1 MQGGPVERYR
11 AELARPGFVHDP
23 AQEMAVG
30 ELQRLH
36 EELLSRP
43 EPGPLC
49 RAVARLRGDRSGGL
63 PEVRGLYLWGGVGR
77 GKTYLMDLF
86 FEGLPFAAR
95 RRTHFHRFM
104 QGVHQ
109 ELRVL
114 SGRKNPLSLIGEK
127 IAREVRV
134 LCFDEFFVA
143 DITDAMLLSGLL
155 EELFA
160 RGVTLVLTSNVEPS
174 GLYRDGLQRQ
184 RFLPAIALLER
195 HTRVLNVDGGIDH
208 RLRRLEQ
215 AELYHFP
222 LDGMADES
230 LARSFSNL
238 APETGRSD
246 APIEVLGRTLR
257 ARRLAEDVAWFEFA
271 ELCEGP
277 RSQNDYIELAREF
290 HAVLLGNVP
299 VLDASRD
306 DAARRLVNLVDEFYD
321 RNVKLVVSAAA
332 PPAGLYTGTRLAFEF
347 QRTASRLTEMQS
359 REYLARAHRP

>member
-134 LCFDEFFVA
+134 LCFDEFFVS
-143 DITDAMLLSGLL
+143 DIGDAMILSELL
-155 EELFA
+155 
-160 RGVTLVLTSNVEPS
+160 
-174 GLYRDGLQRQ
+174 DGL
-184 RFLPAIALLER
+184 F
-195 HTRVLNVDGGIDH
+195 
-208 RLRRLEQ
+208 
-215 AELYHFP
+215 
-222 LDGMADES
+222 
-230 LARSFSNL
+230 
-238 APETGRSD
+238 
-246 APIEVLGRTLR
+246 
-257 ARRLAEDVAWFEFA
+257 
-271 ELCEGP
+271 
-277 RSQNDYIELAREF
+277 
-290 HAVLLGNVP
+290 
-299 VLDASRD
+299 
-306 DAARRLVNLVDEFYD
+306 
-321 RNVKLVVSAAA
+321 
-332 PPAGLYTGTRLAFEF
+332 
-347 QRTASRLTEMQS
+347 
-359 REYLARAHRP
+359 

>member
-23 AQEMAVG
+23 AQELAIG
-30 ELQRLH
+30 ELQRLY

-43 EPGPLC
+43 EPGPLR
-49 RAVARLRGDRSGGL
+49 RAFARLRGDRSGGRR
-63 PEVRGLYLWGGVGR
+63 EVRGLYLWGGVGR
-77 GKTYLMDLF
+77 GKTHLMDLF
-86 FEGLPFAAR
+86 FESLPPGAR

-104 QGVHQ
+104 QGIHH
-109 ELRVL
+109 ELRAL
-114 SGRKNPLSLIGEK
+114 AGRKNPLRLIGEK
-127 IAREVRV
+127 IAAEVRV

-143 DITDAMLLSGLL
+143 DITDAMLLAGLL

-160 RGVTLVLTSNVEPS
+160 RGVTLVLTSNVEPA

-215 AELYHFP
+215 AELYHCP
-222 LDGMADES
+222 LDATADES
-230 LARSFSNL
+230 LAGSFANL
-238 APETGRSD
+238 APDAGRSD
-246 APIEVLGRTLR
+246 VPLEIEGRTIR

-277 RSQNDYIELAREF
+277 RSQNDYIQLAREF

-332 PPAGLYTGTRLAFEF
+332 PPSALYTGTRLAFEF